1 MSARRAKSENLI
13 AAPDK
18 EHRFTP
24 GVTEKHA
31 AIRNTRNLNPLSE
44 IGPVEFCILLVH
56 LTSLVISRRSAASAR
71 AAASRTQAVR
81 AR

>member
-13 AAPDK
+13 TAPDK
-18 EHRFTP
+18 EHCFTL

-31 AIRNTRNLNPLSE
+31 AIGNTRNLNPVSE
-44 IGPVEFCILLVH
+44 IGSAELCSLLVH

-81 AR
+81 AQ